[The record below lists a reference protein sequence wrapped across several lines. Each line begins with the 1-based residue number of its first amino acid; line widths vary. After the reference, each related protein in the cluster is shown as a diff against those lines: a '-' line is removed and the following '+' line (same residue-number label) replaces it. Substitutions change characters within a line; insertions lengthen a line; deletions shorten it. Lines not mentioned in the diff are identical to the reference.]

1 MLHFLY
7 ANLLFIVNLMSL
19 YFFIAC
25 SQVIRVLTPVFAVN
39 IPPNPLRWRLFWI
52 LLFTAMTYV
61 MQLCLQALRSLL
73 GWAYRNMPPGMLTG
87 GGSTIFMQIRLKGKK
102 FLSQVMV
109 LRHEG
114 LHACARRSSTR

>member
-1 MLHFLY
+1 MCLSDTAGTMYTIWFTL
-7 ANLLFIVNLMSL
+7 
-19 YFFIAC
+19 
-25 SQVIRVLTPVFAVN
+25 VIRVLTPVFAVN

-87 GGSTIFMQIRLKGKK
+87 GGSTIFMQIRSWYFAMKA
-102 FLSQVMV
+102 SMHVPADH
-109 LRHEG
+109 LRDDH
-114 LHACARRSSTR
+114 RQMI